1 MLKLEHIKRPPG
13 HRPEALRTEAARLLR
28 IPPEDLLSLEILR
41 RSVDAREGASLVYAA
56 AVSVGAAG
64 ASSPGSPRRLTA
76 SPALCL
82 RRRSPLWWRERGPL
96 GSLPP

>member
-1 MLKLEHIKRPPG
+1 MLKLEHIKLPPG

-56 AVSVGAAG
+56 AVSVRDEAAVL
-64 ASSPGSPRRLTA
+64 RLTA